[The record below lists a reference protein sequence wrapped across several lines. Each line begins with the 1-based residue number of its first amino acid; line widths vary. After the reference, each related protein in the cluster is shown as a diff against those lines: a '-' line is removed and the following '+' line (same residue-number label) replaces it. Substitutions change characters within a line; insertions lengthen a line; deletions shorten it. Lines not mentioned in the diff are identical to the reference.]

1 MTEVSELSD
10 KHFTVAMIKC
20 LSEWV
25 ITNICETSEKI
36 KSFIKDIENLN
47 KIKEDSYKSIILQ

>member
-1 MTEVSELSD
+1 MTQISELSD
-10 KHFTVAMIKC
+10 KHFIVAMIKC

-36 KSFIKDIENLN
+36 KSFNKDIENLN
-47 KIKEDSYKSIILQ
+47 KIKEDSYKPIILQ